1 MSFSFGMS
9 PWLLAVSLLAAGAG
23 AVWLYRH
30 TMPVLPR
37 SKKVVLGALRFCALF
52 FILLLLLEPVLRLVQ
67 HDEKEPVVAVL
78 LDDSASLR
86 LASGADTSFA
96 VAQARIRDILQHV
109 PAAAQ
114 GADVRYIRF
123 GPDLDAGDLSR
134 FEPDS
139 LGLNA
144 FRTNIAQALTSTEE
158 RLQDDNLRAVLL
170 VSDGRYNTGRNP
182 LYVSERYP
190 VPVFTAVVGD
200 TLRRQDIRVQRVLTN
215 EVAYVGAELP
225 IEVGIRAEGV
235 GGRRVTVSL
244 AADGET
250 ITSQN
255 LEIPPGNAE
264 IVVDLS
270 VTPEAEG
277 LRRYTVAV
285 TEFPDEVTHRN
296 NRESLTVRVLSSKRR
311 ILLVAAAPGP
321 DVAAIRRL
329 LARDAAFDVSPFVQK
344 SAGAFYEGAFPASL
358 ADFDVMVLAGYPG
371 RASDETVSGRIGEA
385 VREGIPVFFLLTSGT
400 SIARLSTIP
409 EDTLPVKAG
418 RLREDFMEATF
429 RTTPSGNRHPIMH
442 IPGADSEAWGALPPL
457 EYNRTQW
464 TIAPDAQVLATVSV
478 RGIDLP
484 EPLLVVRRRA
494 QHRVAALLGAGTW
507 RWQNLPEDL
516 SRFEQLPAE
525 LFANIIQWLTALE
538 DDRPVRIYPVR
549 DVFGGGES
557 VQFSGQVYDES
568 LNPVP
573 DASVEIRLISPDG
586 VEFPYFMRAI
596 GSGRYTFDAGAL
608 PEGAYAW
615 TAEAHR
621 GEKVLG
627 SDRGEFVV
635 GSLTLEYREPGAD
648 AILMRQVAQRSGGVL
663 LDQSRPEAFIE
674 VLSTY
679 LEGASDTISQTTEED
694 LRKQPVLLL
703 LIIALLAAEWFFRK
717 RNGMV

>member
-1 MSFSFGMS
+1 MS
-9 PWLLAVSLLAAGAG
+9 PWLLAASLLAAGAG

-30 TMPVLPR
+30 TVPESSRGKRVL
-37 SKKVVLGALRFCALF
+37 LGALRFCALF
-52 FILLLLLEPVLRLVQ
+52 FILLLLLEPVLRLVR

-78 LDDSASLR
+78 IDDSTSLR
-86 LASGADTSFA
+86 LASGADTSLA
-96 VAQARIRDILQHV
+96 VAQARIRDILQHI
-109 PAAAQ
+109 PAAAR

-123 GPDLDAGDLSR
+123 GSDLDAGELSR

-139 LGLNA
+139 LALNA
-144 FRTNIAQALTSTEE
+144 FRTNIAQALASTEE
-158 RLQDDNLRAVLL
+158 RLRDDNLRAVLL

-190 VPVFTAVVGD
+190 VPVFTAIVGD
-200 TLRRQDIRVQRVLTN
+200 TLRRQDIRVQRALTN

-225 IEVGIRAEGV
+225 IEVGIRAEGM
-235 GGRRVTVSL
+235 GGHRITVSL
-244 AADGET
+244 VADGET
-250 ITSQN
+250 ITSRN

-270 VTPEAEG
+270 VTPESEG
-277 LRRYTVAV
+277 LQRYTVAV
-285 TEFPDEVTHRN
+285 TELADEVTHRN

-329 LARDAAFDVSPFVQK
+329 LGRNSAFEVSSFVQK
-344 SAGAFYEGAFPASL
+344 SASDFYEGPFPASL

-371 RASDETVSGRIGEA
+371 RVSNETVLRRIGEA
-385 VREGIPVFFLLTSGT
+385 AREGVPVFFLLTSAT
-400 SIARLSTIP
+400 SIARLGIIS
-409 EDTLPVKAG
+409 EDVLPVEAG
-418 RLREDFMEATF
+418 RIRGDFMEAVF
-429 RTTPSGNRHPIMH
+429 RTTPAGNHHPVMH
-442 IPGADSEAWGALPPL
+442 ISGGDPETWSDLPPL
-457 EYNRTQW
+457 EYSRTQW
-464 TIAPDAQVLATVSV
+464 TTAPDAQVLATVSV

-484 EPLLVVRRRA
+484 DPLLVVRRRT
-494 QHRVAALLGAGTW
+494 QHRTAALLGAGTW

-516 SRFEQLPAE
+516 AHFEQLPAE

-573 DASVEIRLISPDG
+573 DASVEIRLISTDG
-586 VEFPYFMRAI
+586 AEFPYLMHAI
-596 GSGRYTFDAGAL
+596 GSGRYTLDAGAL

-615 TAEAHR
+615 TATAYRADEM
-621 GEKVLG
+621 LG

-648 AILMRQVAQRSGGVL
+648 AVLMQQVAQRSGGVL
-663 LDQSRPEAFIE
+663 LDTSRPEPFIE
-674 VLSTY
+674 VLAAH
-679 LEGASDTISQTTEED
+679 LEGASDTVSQTTEED